1 MSEQEKPQVGNP
13 QEEPQEQPQA
23 GTAEEEQ
30 PQVGTDEAVAQ
41 EEPQLDPEQL
51 KAELRRARKEAAKYR
66 TRLRELEQAEK
77 ERRRAEMSELERLK
91 EDLTEA
97 QARLA
102 ELELE
107 LTQTKLRQAVVSEA
121 ARLGFADPDDAWQ
134 LLDVAAIEVDD
145 DGRPAN
151 VSKLLRK
158 LAAQKPY
165 LLRSGQPREGGQR
178 GEGKPSPEELRRQ
191 LFGGGGGSIW
201 EGGGYVITTKGG
213 E

>member
-1 MSEQEKPQVGNP
+1 VADQEKPQVGNP
-13 QEEPQEQPQA
+13 REEPQEEQPQVGAATEEEQPQA
-23 GTAEEEQ
+23 GT
-30 PQVGTDEAVAQ
+30 DEAAAQ

-51 KAELRRARKEAAKYR
+51 LAELRRARKEAAKYR

-77 ERRRAEMSELERLK
+77 ERKRAEMSELERLQ

-145 DGRPAN
+145 DGKPTN
-151 VSKLLRK
+151 VGKLLRK

-178 GEGKPSPEELRRQ
+178 G
-191 LFGGGGGSIW
+191 
-201 EGGGYVITTKGG
+201 
-213 E
+213 